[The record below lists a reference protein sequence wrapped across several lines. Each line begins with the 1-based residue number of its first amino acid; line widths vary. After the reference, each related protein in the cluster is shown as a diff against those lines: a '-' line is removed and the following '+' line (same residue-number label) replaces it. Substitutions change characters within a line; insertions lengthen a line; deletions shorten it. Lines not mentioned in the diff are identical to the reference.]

1 MCGKEVKGQFRRL
14 ELSPAG
20 KAMVFS
26 GQAHELSV
34 RIDLC
39 RPSAVRDVYH
49 LIRVAVDNENRPVI
63 EGNLPVNIK
72 IQQLFGVNTPDLLV
86 EYL

>member
-1 MCGKEVKGQFRRL
+1 
-14 ELSPAG
+14 
-20 KAMVFS
+20 MVFS

-34 RIDLC
+34 RIDPC

-49 LIRVAVDNENRPVI
+49 FIRVAVDNENRSVI

-86 EYL
+86 EYLVGFGNFRY